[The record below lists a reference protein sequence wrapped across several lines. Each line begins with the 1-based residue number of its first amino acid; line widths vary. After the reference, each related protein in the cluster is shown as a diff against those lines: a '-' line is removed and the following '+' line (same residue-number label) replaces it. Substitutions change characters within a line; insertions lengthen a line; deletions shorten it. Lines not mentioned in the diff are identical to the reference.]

1 MEWSD
6 LVLILK
12 DVFENAAMWCGAA
25 ACAIFA
31 GAAAACCSSP
41 EHRARYELANDDA
54 GDTHAGW
61 DLHRPDP
68 FEVKWGEPPA
78 RKRPNPR
85 VRAISSVQAARD
97 AKLHP
102 SYDGSRADHHQV

>member
-6 LVLILK
+6 LVLILR
-12 DVFENAAMWCGAA
+12 DIFDNAAMWCGMA

-31 GAAAACCSSP
+31 GAAAGFAASP
-41 EHRARYELANDDA
+41 QQRARYDDEA
-54 GDTHAGW
+54 GDTHTSW
-61 DLHRPDP
+61 ELHRA
-68 FEVKWGEPPA
+68 EIQPA
-78 RKRPNPR
+78 RWDGSETPARAPNPR

-102 SYDGSRADHHQV
+102 SYDGHRANHHQV